1 MEWLAQGPTVVA
13 PAIWWGCARCFKKKE
28 RACFFLCPV
37 SNQGLLQ
44 SAAHYEALTVC
55 AHVLAPVF
63 PSSPSYLILGVAA
76 VIGKEPESPHQP
88 AFIACKMIP
97 ADSILKA
104 A

>member
-1 MEWLAQGPTVVA
+1 MPKVPQSWLLPFGVAVPDVLRRKRGPAFV
-13 PAIWWGCARCFKKKE
+13 
-28 RACFFLCPV
+28 LCPV
-37 SNQGLLQ
+37 SNQGPLQ

-76 VIGKEPESPHQP
+76 VVGKEPESPHQP